1 MKIRDT
7 LRKLMSHQEYEANLA
22 GMNIFFGAIIGVV
35 MADVKGVEAGDY
47 ALMLLM
53 AASFVVTLLY
63 ISASKARVFYAFTAG
78 LLLAIGW
85 HHAFTGSVP
94 EALDANWLKNRLLPA
109 GSVWYFMIML
119 IEFMPRG
126 QKEES

>member
-85 HHAFTGSVP
+85 YHAFTGSVP

-109 GSVWYFMIML
+109 GSVWYFMIIL